1 LAHQHIEALII
12 GTFSNLIIEIMILI
26 EKLQCNKGE
35 SRTVFEG
42 TLRNMSAL
50 LGINPDWLM
59 MVMWSESRL
68 NAQAVNKQ
76 PGDVADA
83 FTRAINRAT
92 GLIQF
97 MPDTAISLGTTT
109 RALYNMTAIQQLG
122 YVYKYFKPWTG
133 RIKSYFD
140 LYLITFFPDALGKPD
155 IYVLQTKNKSA
166 SLIAKQNPFFDV
178 NKDGK
183 LTVGEIKRRMYESI
197 PKAIV
202 TEVMSMIEKKSL
214 N

>member
-1 LAHQHIEALII
+1 
-12 GTFSNLIIEIMILI
+12 MILLDKF
-26 EKLQCNKGE
+26 KLNKGE
-35 SRTVFEG
+35 KLADVERRVQQVCT
-42 TLRNMSAL
+42 L
-50 LGINPDWLM
+50 LGINPAWLM

-76 PGDVADA
+76 PGDSDNPQI
-83 FTRAINRAT
+83 RAATRAT

-97 MPDTAISLGTTT
+97 MPDTALNQGTTT
-109 RALYNMTAIQQLG
+109 KALYAMTAIDQLG

-133 RIKSYFD
+133 KIKSYFD
-140 LYLITFFPDALGKPD
+140 LYLVTFFPDAIGKPD
-155 IYVLQTKNKSA
+155 DYILQTKKLSA
-166 SLIAKQNPFFDV
+166 ATIAKQNPFFDV

-202 TEVMSMIEKKSL
+202 AEVVSEIEKKSL
-214 N
+214 S

>member
-1 LAHQHIEALII
+1 
-12 GTFSNLIIEIMILI
+12 MILLDKF
-26 EKLQCNKGE
+26 KLNKGE
-35 SRTVFEG
+35 KLADVERRIQQICT
-42 TLRNMSAL
+42 L
-50 LGINPDWLM
+50 LGINPAWLI

-76 PGDVADA
+76 PGDSDNPQS
-83 FTRAINRAT
+83 RAATRAT

-97 MPDTAISLGTTT
+97 MPDTALNQGTTT
-109 RALYNMTAIQQLG
+109 KALYAMTAIDQLG

-133 RIKSYFD
+133 KIKSYFD
-140 LYLITFFPDALGKPD
+140 LYLVTFFPDAIGKPD
-155 IYVLQTKNKSA
+155 DYILQTKKLSA
-166 SLIAKQNPFFDV
+166 ATIAKQNPFFDV

-202 TEVMSMIEKKSL
+202 AEVVSEIEKKSL
-214 N
+214 S

>member
-1 LAHQHIEALII
+1 
-12 GTFSNLIIEIMILI
+12 MILI
-26 EKLQCNKGE
+26 EKLKCNKGE
-35 SRTVFEG
+35 NLGEFDRKA
-42 TLRNMSAL
+42 RNISAL
-50 LGINPDWLM
+50 LGINPNWLM

-68 NAQAVNKQ
+68 DAQAVNMQ
-76 PGDVADA
+76 PGDTQDPAKRSA
-83 FTRAINRAT
+83 NRAT

-97 MPDTAISLGTTT
+97 MPDTAKLLGTTT
-109 RALYNMTAIQQLG
+109 TALYNMSNTEQLG

-133 RIKSYFD
+133 KIKSYFD
-140 LYLITFFPDALGKPD
+140 LYFVTFLPDAIGKPD
-155 IYVLQTKNKSA
+155 DYVLQTSKKPA

-183 LTVGEIKRRMYESI
+183 LTVGEIRRRMYESI

-202 TEVMSMIEKKSL
+202 ADVVSELEKKSL

>member
-1 LAHQHIEALII
+1 
-12 GTFSNLIIEIMILI
+12 MILI
-26 EKLQCNKGE
+26 ENFKGNKGE
-35 SRTVFEG
+35 SKSVFEQAVEVICG
-42 TLRNMSAL
+42 SLE
-50 LGINPDWLM
+50 INPSWLM

-68 NAQAVNKQ
+68 NAQSVNKQ
-76 PGDVADA
+76 PGDPEDPQS
-83 FTRAINRAT
+83 RAAKRAT

-97 MPDTAISLGTTT
+97 MPDTALKLGTTNK
-109 RALYNMTAIQQLG
+109 ALFAMSAVDQLH

-133 RIKSYFD
+133 KMKSYFD
-140 LYLITFFPDALGKPD
+140 LYLVTFFPAAIGKPD
-155 IYVLQTKNKSA
+155 DYILQTSKLSA
-166 SLIAKQNPFFDV
+166 STIAKQNPFFDV

-202 TEVMSMIEKKSL
+202 SNVMAALEKKSL

>member
-1 LAHQHIEALII
+1 
-12 GTFSNLIIEIMILI
+12 MILI
-26 EKLQCNKGE
+26 EKLQRNKGE
-35 SRTVFEG
+35 SPAEFERV
-42 TLRNMSAL
+42 LRSICST
-50 LGINPDWLM
+50 LGINPNWLM

-76 PGDVADA
+76 PGDSDNAQV
-83 FTRAINRAT
+83 RAASRAT

-97 MPDTAISLGTTT
+97 MPDTALNLGTTT
-109 RALYNMTAIQQLG
+109 KAIYAMNAIDQLG
-122 YVYKYFKPWTG
+122 YVFKYFKPWTG

-140 LYLITFFPDALGKPD
+140 LYLVTFFPDAVGKPD
-155 IYVLQTKNKSA
+155 DYILQTRKLSA
-166 SLIAKQNPFFDV
+166 STIAKQNPFFDV

-202 TEVMSMIEKKSL
+202 TDVVSEIEKKSL
-214 N
+214 S

>member
-1 LAHQHIEALII
+1 MGIITRCKNNVKIE
-12 GTFSNLIIEIMILI
+12 TMILI
-26 EKLQCNKGE
+26 DKLQCNKGE
-35 SRTVFEG
+35 SRTVFED
-42 TLRNMSAL
+42 TLRNMSVL

-76 PGDVADA
+76 PGDVSDA
-83 FTRAINRAT
+83 LTRSANRAT

-97 MPDTAISLGTTT
+97 MPDTAINLGTTT
-109 RALYNMTAIQQLG
+109 RALYNMTAVQQLG

-133 RIKSYFD
+133 KIKSYFD
-140 LYLITFFPDALGKPD
+140 LYLITFFPDAVGKPD
-155 IYVLQTKNKSA
+155 TFILQTKNKPA
-166 SLIAKQNPFFDV
+166 ALIAKQNPFFDV

-197 PKAIV
+197 PTAIV
-202 TEVMSMIEKKSL
+202 AEVMSIVEKKSS

>member
-1 LAHQHIEALII
+1 
-12 GTFSNLIIEIMILI
+12 MILLDKF
-26 EKLQCNKGE
+26 KLNKGE
-35 SRTVFEG
+35 KLPDVERRIQQVCT
-42 TLRNMSAL
+42 L
-50 LGINPDWLM
+50 LGINPAWLM

-68 NAQAVNKQ
+68 NAQSVNKQ
-76 PGDVADA
+76 PGDSDNAQV
-83 FTRAINRAT
+83 RAATRAT

-97 MPDTAISLGTTT
+97 MPDTALNLGTTT
-109 RALYNMTAIQQLG
+109 KALYAMNAIDQLG

-133 RIKSYFD
+133 KIKSYFD
-140 LYLITFFPDALGKPD
+140 LYLVTFFPDAIGKPD
-155 IYVLQTKNKSA
+155 DYILQTKKLSA
-166 SLIAKQNPFFDV
+166 STIAKQNPFFDV

-202 TEVMSMIEKKSL
+202 AEVVSELEKKSL

>member
-1 LAHQHIEALII
+1 
-12 GTFSNLIIEIMILI
+12 MILI
-26 EKLQCNKGE
+26 EKFKGNKGE
-35 SRTVFEG
+35 SKSVFEQAVEVICAS
-42 TLRNMSAL
+42 LE
-50 LGINPDWLM
+50 INPNWLM

-76 PGDVADA
+76 PGDPEDPFA
-83 FTRAINRAT
+83 RAAKRAT

-97 MPDTAISLGTTT
+97 MPDTANRLGTANK
-109 RALYNMTAIQQLG
+109 ALYAMTAVDQLH

-133 RIKSYFD
+133 KMKNYFD
-140 LYLITFFPDALGKPD
+140 LYLVTFFPAAIGKPD
-155 IYVLQTKNKSA
+155 DYVLQTGKLSA
-166 SLIAKQNPFFDV
+166 ATIARQNPFFDV

-202 TEVMSMIEKKSL
+202 ADVMAGLEKKSL

>member
-1 LAHQHIEALII
+1 
-12 GTFSNLIIEIMILI
+12 MILI
-26 EKLQCNKGE
+26 EKLQRNKGE
-35 SRTVFEG
+35 SPTEFERVV
-42 TLRNMSAL
+42 RNICST
-50 LGINPDWLM
+50 LGINPNWLM

-76 PGDVADA
+76 PGDTDNAQIRVA
-83 FTRAINRAT
+83 NRAT

-97 MPDTAISLGTTT
+97 MPDTALNLGTTT
-109 RALYNMTAIQQLG
+109 KALYAMNAIDQVG

-140 LYLITFFPDALGKPD
+140 LYMVTFFPDAVGRPD
-155 IYVLQTKNKSA
+155 DYILQTKKLPA
-166 SLIAKQNPFFDV
+166 AIIAKQNPFFDV

-202 TEVMSMIEKKSL
+202 ADVVSEIEKKSL
-214 N
+214 S